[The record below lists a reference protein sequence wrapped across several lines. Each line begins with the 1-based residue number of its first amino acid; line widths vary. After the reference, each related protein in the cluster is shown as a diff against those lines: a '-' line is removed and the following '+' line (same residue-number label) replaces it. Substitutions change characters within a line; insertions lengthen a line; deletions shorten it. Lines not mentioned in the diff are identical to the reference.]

1 MKRRVAAGVALA
13 LALVTMSAL
22 AAGGSNAV
30 AGPAVRPNVI
40 VVMTDDQ
47 APGLMQALP
56 AVERLIGRRGTTF
69 ENAVASYPLCCPSR
83 ASFLTGQYAHNHGTL
98 GNGPRSGGGYP
109 ALIDPKRN
117 LAAWFQAAGYETAFA
132 GKWLNGLRTPRVA
145 PPGWTRWNALVG
157 AGGEGLSSFYDFDIF
172 EPDGSPRHYGSAPR
186 DYQTDVLTRDYA
198 LPLISEQAT
207 TPGSF
212 FLWLAYHPP
221 HDGLGR
227 NDRAGRRCSIGEPG
241 VRGGRQSAIPAPRHA
256 TRFAGAALPQAPSF
270 NERDVSDKPAFIQR
284 RDPLGPRD
292 LEIITLNYRC
302 GLAALLSVDEAV
314 EAIVEALQAS
324 GQLDNTILVFTSDNG
339 MLGGEHRIKAAKNRP
354 YEEALRVPLLISGP
368 GVARGLISDDPVA
381 NIDLAPTLLEL
392 TGVPMPPEGA
402 RTIDGTSLAAQLAG
416 APAPAGR
423 AILIE
428 GRDNVRQSRR
438 AYKARSYVGVR
449 TQRYAYIEH
458 RRAAAGSL
466 AAAIDLSI
474 GAGRTTDTELYDLSR
489 DPFQL
494 ESLHR
499 DRPYAEARRS
509 LSALLDELESC
520 AGSGCNA
527 LYAEAEG

>member
-1 MKRRVAAGVALA
+1 MALA
-13 LALVTMSAL
+13 LAVTLAGLATGSSA
-22 AAGGSNAV
+22 A

-47 APGLMQALP
+47 APGLMKALP
-56 AVERLIGRRGTTF
+56 SVRRLIGRRGATF
-69 ENAVASYPLCCPSR
+69 ENAIASYPLCCPSR

-109 ALIDPKRN
+109 ALIDPERN
-117 LAAWFQAAGYETAFA
+117 LAAWFQASGYETAFA
-132 GKWLNGLRTPRVA
+132 GKWLNGLRTPRAA
-145 PPGWTRWNALVG
+145 PPGWTRWHGLVG
-157 AGGEGLSSFYDFDIF
+157 AGGESLSSFYDFDVF
-172 EPDGSPRHYGSAPR
+172 EADGSPRHYGSAPR

-227 NDRAGRRCSIGEPG
+227 NDQAGRRCSIGKPTA
-241 VRGGRQSAIPAPRHA
+241 RGGRQSAIPAPRHA
-256 TRFAGAALPQAPSF
+256 ARFAGARVPRAPSF
-270 NERDVSDKPAFIQR
+270 NERDLSDKPSFVQR

-292 LEIITLNYRC
+292 LEVIDLNYRC
-302 GLAALLSVDEAV
+302 ALAALLAVDESI
-314 EAIVEALQAS
+314 EAIVDALEATA
-324 GQLDNTILVFTSDNG
+324 QLDDTILVFTSDNG

-354 YEEALRVPLLISGP
+354 YEEALRVPLMISGP
-368 GVARGLISDDPVA
+368 GVAGGLVSDDPVA

-392 TGVPMPPEGA
+392 TGVQVPAESA
-402 RTIDGTSLAAQLAG
+402 RTIDGTSLAAQLGGG
-416 APAPAGR
+416 APVPGR

-428 GRDNVRQSRR
+428 GRDNVRRSHR

-449 TQRYAYIEH
+449 TKRYAYIEH
-458 RRAAAGSL
+458 RRATAGSL
-466 AAAIDLSI
+466 NEAIDLPI
-474 GAGRTTDTELYDLSR
+474 GAGRTTDSELYDLAR

-494 ESLHR
+494 ESRHR
-499 DRPYAEARRS
+499 DPSYAPLRRR
-509 LSALLDELESC
+509 LSALLAELEACSGSSC
-520 AGSGCNA
+520 GARLGPDHG
-527 LYAEAEG
+527 